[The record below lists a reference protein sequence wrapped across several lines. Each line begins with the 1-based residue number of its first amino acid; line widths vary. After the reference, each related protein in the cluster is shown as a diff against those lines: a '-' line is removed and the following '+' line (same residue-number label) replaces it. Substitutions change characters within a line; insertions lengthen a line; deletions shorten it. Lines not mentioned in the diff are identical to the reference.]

1 MQKIFL
7 GVAVAAV
14 VVGAF
19 FATKTLVDIEKNI
32 ALARENARPANLKL
46 TKITTPDCPDCFDV
60 EAAIAALK
68 KQNVSV
74 SEEKTLVLTSDSAES
89 LIKQLGIKRLPTYI
103 ATGEVNKNNLE
114 SFIKT
119 NGEIKDSTFI
129 FTNITPVFIDSE
141 SKKEIGRVSVIY
153 LVDSTC
159 AGCYDPVKIQKPIL
173 LQGYGVKLGDER
185 SLDIASQ
192 EGKRLVAKYK
202 ITQVPTVLLSPDA
215 DQYARLK
222 NVWKNVGTIES
233 DGWYLFRELKQLG
246 DIKYKN
252 L

>member
-7 GVAVAAV
+7 GVAVAATV
-14 VVGAF
+14 IGAF

-32 ALARENARPANLKL
+32 ALASDYARPANLKL
-46 TKITTPDCPDCFDV
+46 IKITAPDCPDCFDI

-74 SEEKTLVLTSDSAES
+74 SEEKALAFDSSEAES

-103 ATGEVNKNNLE
+103 ATGEVGKNNLE
-114 SFIKT
+114 SFIKN
-119 NGEIKDSTFI
+119 NGEIKNDTFV
-129 FTNITPVFIDSE
+129 FTNIIPIFIDSE
-141 SKKEIGRVSVIY
+141 SKREVGRISVTY
-153 LVDSTC
+153 LVDSACT
-159 AGCYDPVKIQKPIL
+159 GCYDPVKIQKPIL
-173 LQGYGVKLGDER
+173 LQRYGVKLENER

-192 EGKRLVAKYK
+192 EGKRLMAKYK
-202 ITQVPTVLLSPDA
+202 ITQVPTILLSPDA
-215 DQYARLK
+215 DQYAGLK
-222 NVWKNVGTIES
+222 NVWKSVGTIES
-233 DGWYLFRELKQLG
+233 DGWYVFREMKQLG